1 MSQYS
6 HLEDRIEELER
17 LVKYDELEVVS
28 VKQAAE
34 MCGIEGVPA
43 EGKYKSDDP
52 IVIAAQIEKSLNK
65 KVYHLLKHNLDI
77 KWNKP
82 TPRMITI
89 NKMSLLKFL
98 NKNPQYKS
106 LRKAA

>member
-1 MSQYS
+1 MSPYS

-17 LVKYDELEVVS
+17 LVKYSDLEVVS

-34 MCGIEGVPA
+34 MCGIVGVGETP
-43 EGKYKSDDP
+43 EL
-52 IVIAAQIEKSLNK
+52 IEKSLNK
-65 KVYHLLKHNLDI
+65 KVYHLLKHNPDI

-89 NKMSLLKFL
+89 NKMSFLKFL
-98 NKNPQYKS
+98 NKNPQFKA